1 MHTEAMKEKIRDTG
15 REQRLKRLVNQA
27 RERELEAKLP
37 RWGEAG
43 EIILRRGALVGCH
56 FYCYYVL
63 DRTLTE
69 AKKLICAYEKV
80 GKDFPSGG
88 VIIARTLKDARGR
101 WNRVWHAPEGGV
113 WLTLVIYPDTLREHN
128 HLYTL
133 SAGLACCET
142 IRAYGVAAHVK
153 WVNDIHVNGKK
164 MGGILTLGYIS
175 ERFKQEYLLMGIG
188 INVNNHL
195 FPKDLEEGGQSIFGS
210 TGIKVDLDVF
220 IATLISKLG
229 FYMGMV
235 SHHEQQ
241 LLNAAM
247 DSTSL
252 KNPIVDIFKEFSDTI
267 GRKVAY
273 GVDVMKE
280 PLFEAQVWDIDND
293 GSLILLTKPHN
304 HKQKRFS
311 GEILY
316 L

>member
-1 MHTEAMKEKIRDTG
+1 MREVDREK
-15 REQRLKRLVNQA
+15 RLKRLLNQA
-27 RERELEAKLP
+27 KERELKAKLS
-37 RWGEAG
+37 RWGETG

-56 FYCYYVL
+56 FYCYHIL
-63 DRTLTE
+63 DRTFTE
-69 AKKLICAYEKV
+69 AKRLICAYEKV

-88 VIIARTLKDARGR
+88 VVVAKILKDARGR

-113 WLTLVIYPDTLREHN
+113 WLTLVIHPDVLRERN

-142 IRAYGVAAHVK
+142 VQSYGVAANVK

-164 MGGILTLGYIS
+164 IGGILTLGYIS
-175 ERFKQEYLLMGIG
+175 ERFKQEYLLIGIG

-195 FPKDLEEGGQSIFGS
+195 FPEDLEEGAESISGS
-210 TGIKVDLDVF
+210 MGIKVDLDVF

-229 FYMGMV
+229 FYVGMV
-235 SHHEQQ
+235 SHYEQQ
-241 LLNAAM
+241 LLDATVE
-247 DSTSL
+247 STSL
-252 KNPIVDIFKEFSDTI
+252 NNPIVDIFKEFSDTI
-267 GRKVAY
+267 GRRVAY

-280 PLFEAQVWDIDND
+280 PLLEAEVWDVDND
-293 GSLILLTKPHN
+293 GGLILLTKPHN

>member
-1 MHTEAMKEKIRDTG
+1 MQEKM
-15 REQRLKRLVNQA
+15 REVDREKRLKRLLNQA
-27 RERELEAKLP
+27 KERELKAKLS
-37 RWGEAG
+37 RWGETG

-56 FYCYYVL
+56 FYCYHIL
-63 DRTLTE
+63 DRTFTE
-69 AKKLICAYEKV
+69 AKRLICTYEKV

-88 VIIARTLKDARGR
+88 VVVAKILKDARGR

-113 WLTLVIYPDTLREHN
+113 WLTLVIHPDVLRERN

-142 IRAYGVAAHVK
+142 VRSYGVAANVK

-164 MGGILTLGYIS
+164 IGGILTLGYIS
-175 ERFKQEYLLMGIG
+175 ERFKQEYLLIGIG

-195 FPKDLEEGGQSIFGS
+195 FPEGLEEGAESIFGS
-210 TGIKVDLDVF
+210 MGIKLDLDVF

-229 FYMGMV
+229 FYVGMV
-235 SHHEQQ
+235 SHYEQQ
-241 LLNAAM
+241 LLDATVE
-247 DSTSL
+247 STSL
-252 KNPIVDIFKEFSDTI
+252 NNPIVDIFKEFSDTI
-267 GRKVAY
+267 GRRVAY
-273 GVDVMKE
+273 GVDATKE
-280 PLFEAQVWDIDND
+280 PLLEAEVWDVDND
-293 GSLILLTKPHN
+293 GGLILLTKPHN

>member
-1 MHTEAMKEKIRDTG
+1 MKEGIRNID
-15 REQRLKRLVNQA
+15 REQRLKRLLNQA
-27 RERELEAKLP
+27 KERELKAKLS

-56 FYCYYVL
+56 FYCYHVL

-69 AKKLICAYEKV
+69 AKRVIGTYEKV

-88 VIIARTLKDARGR
+88 VVVARILKDARGR
-101 WNRVWHAPEGGV
+101 WNRGWHAPEGGA
-113 WLTLVIYPDTLREHN
+113 WLTLVIHPDVLRERN
-128 HLYTL
+128 HLYAL

-142 IRAYGVAAHVK
+142 VRSYGVAANVK

-164 MGGILTLGYIS
+164 IGGILTLGYIS
-175 ERFKQEYLLMGIG
+175 ECFKQEYLLIGIG

-195 FPKDLEEGGQSIFGS
+195 FPKGLQEGAGSIFRS
-210 TGIKVDLDVF
+210 AGIKVDLDVF

-229 FYMGMV
+229 FYVGMV
-235 SHHEQQ
+235 SHYEQQ
-241 LLNAAM
+241 LLDATVE
-247 DSTSL
+247 STSL
-252 KNPIVDIFKEFSDTI
+252 NNPIVDMFKEFSDTI
-267 GRKVAY
+267 GKRVVY

-280 PLFEAQVWDIDND
+280 PFLEAQVWDVDND
-293 GSLILLTKPHN
+293 GGLILLTKPRN

-316 L
+316 V